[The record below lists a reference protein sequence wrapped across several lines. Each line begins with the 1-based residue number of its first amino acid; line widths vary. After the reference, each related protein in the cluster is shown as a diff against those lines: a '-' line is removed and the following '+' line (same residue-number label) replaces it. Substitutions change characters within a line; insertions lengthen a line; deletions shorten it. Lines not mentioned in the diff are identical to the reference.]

1 MKAGFAYTGQWM
13 MEEVFI
19 DCLCS
24 TVYPVSVFF
33 IILSELEVNVKE
45 TNKVSKEDVFDSP
58 VSTKYDSNSTK
69 DNLDA
74 TSSAPPSEE
83 KTDKKHGNNL
93 NNTSE
98 KDSDFEGKDDKE
110 HERVDNVDVG
120 SVSDADKLRDSSATE
135 TEDNAQDLT
144 VATNQAEL
152 KSASN
157 SEHPSPPAD
166 DYKVIR
172 IVTNSFSSFSFC
184 PLVCL

>member
-1 MKAGFAYTGQWM
+1 M
-13 MEEVFI
+13 FI
-19 DCLCS
+19 DYLCS

-33 IILSELEVNVKE
+33 IVLSELEVNVKE
-45 TNKVSKEDVFDSP
+45 RDEASNEHVVYSP
-58 VSTKYDSNSTK
+58 VSTKHETNSMK

-74 TSSAPPSEE
+74 TSSALPSEL
-83 KTDKKHGNNL
+83 KTDKKHGNDTNS
-93 NNTSE
+93 TSE
-98 KDSDFEGKDDKE
+98 KDLDIEGKNNKA

-120 SVSDADKLRDSSATE
+120 SGSDADTLRDFNATE
-135 TEDNAQDLT
+135 TEDRAQGLA

-152 KSASN
+152 KSTSN

-172 IVTNSFSSFSFC
+172 AVTNSFFSFSFC